1 MTLTLEKPVVDI
13 SGLQG
18 KAGTCTPSNCS
29 MVNPDEVQVRPT
41 LDRSLLVTSE
51 MPVVDISGLQGKA
64 GTCTPSNCSMVN
76 PDEVQVRPTLDRQ
89 TV

>member
-41 LDRSLLVTSE
+41 LDR
-51 MPVVDISGLQGKA
+51 
-64 GTCTPSNCSMVN
+64 
-76 PDEVQVRPTLDRQ
+76 Q